1 MFIYSIINKKGI
13 KMEMK
18 ERLMQTL
25 INLRS
30 MEVKG
35 QDNVLILAQTF
46 LDLEYVIKQM
56 EDEEAQL
63 AETMVEEKKEDKVEK
78 KADKK

>member
-1 MFIYSIINKKGI
+1 
-13 KMEMK
+13 MEMK

-63 AETMVEEKKEDKVEK
+63 AEAMAEEKKEDKVEK

>member
-1 MFIYSIINKKGI
+1 
-13 KMEMK
+13 MEMK

-56 EDEEAQL
+56 EDKEAQL
-63 AETMVEEKKEDKVEK
+63 AEAMAEEKKEDKAEK

>member
-1 MFIYSIINKKGI
+1 
-13 KMEMK
+13 MEMK

-56 EDEEAQL
+56 ENEEAQL
-63 AETMVEEKKEDKVEK
+63 AEAMAEEKKEDKAEK

>member
-1 MFIYSIINKKGI
+1 
-13 KMEMK
+13 MK

-25 INLRS
+25 MNLRS

-63 AETMVEEKKEDKVEK
+63 AKAMAEEKKEDKAEK

>member
-1 MFIYSIINKKGI
+1 
-13 KMEMK
+13 MK

-56 EDEEAQL
+56 ENEEAQL
-63 AETMVEEKKEDKVEK
+63 AEAMAEEKKEDKAEK

>member
-1 MFIYSIINKKGI
+1 
-13 KMEMK
+13 MEMK

-56 EDEEAQL
+56 ENEETQL
-63 AETMVEEKKEDKVEK
+63 AEAMAEEQKEDKAEK

>member
-1 MFIYSIINKKGI
+1 
-13 KMEMK
+13 MK

-25 INLRS
+25 MNLRS
-30 MEVKG
+30 LEVKG

-46 LDLEYVIKQM
+46 LDLEAVIKQM

-63 AETMVEEKKEDKVEK
+63 AEAMTEEKKEDKK
-78 KADKK
+78 Y

>member
-1 MFIYSIINKKGI
+1 
-13 KMEMK
+13 MK

-63 AETMVEEKKEDKVEK
+63 AEAMAEEKKEDKAEK

>member
-1 MFIYSIINKKGI
+1 
-13 KMEMK
+13 MEMK
-18 ERLMQTL
+18 DKL
-25 INLRS
+25 IQILLNLRM

-56 EDEEAQL
+56 ENEEAQL
-63 AETMVEEKKEDKVEK
+63 AEAMAEENKEDKAEK

>member
-1 MFIYSIINKKGI
+1 MDIKG
-13 KMEMK
+13 
-18 ERLMQTL
+18 RLTQTL

-35 QDNVLILAQTF
+35 QDNVMILAQTF
-46 LDLEYVIKQM
+46 LDLNEVLQQLDK
-56 EDEEAQL
+56 EEKESQD
-63 AETMVEEKKEDKVEK
+63 VEE

>member
-1 MFIYSIINKKGI
+1 
-13 KMEMK
+13 MK

-30 MEVKG
+30 MEVRG

-56 EDEEAQL
+56 ENEEAQL
-63 AETMVEEKKEDKVEK
+63 AEAMAEEKKEDKAEK

>member
-1 MFIYSIINKKGI
+1 
-13 KMEMK
+13 MK

-63 AETMVEEKKEDKVEK
+63 AEAIAEEKKEDKAEK
-78 KADKK
+78 KADNK

>member
-1 MFIYSIINKKGI
+1 
-13 KMEMK
+13 MEMK

-25 INLRS
+25 MNLRS

-63 AETMVEEKKEDKVEK
+63 AEAMAEEKKEDKAEK
-78 KADKK
+78 KADNK

>member
-1 MFIYSIINKKGI
+1 
-13 KMEMK
+13 MK

-46 LDLEYVIKQM
+46 LDLEYVIKQI

-63 AETMVEEKKEDKVEK
+63 AEAMAEEQKEDKK
-78 KADKK
+78 

>member
-1 MFIYSIINKKGI
+1 
-13 KMEMK
+13 MEMK

-25 INLRS
+25 INLGS
-30 MEVKG
+30 MEDKG
-35 QDNVLILAQTF
+35 QNNIMILAQTF

-63 AETMVEEKKEDKVEK
+63 AEAMAEETKKDKAEK

>member
-1 MFIYSIINKKGI
+1 
-13 KMEMK
+13 MEMK

-63 AETMVEEKKEDKVEK
+63 AEAMVEEKKEDKAEK
-78 KADKK
+78 KVDKK

>member
-1 MFIYSIINKKGI
+1 
-13 KMEMK
+13 MEMK

-56 EDEEAQL
+56 EDEEAKL
-63 AETMVEEKKEDKVEK
+63 AEAMAEEKKEDKAEK

>member
-1 MFIYSIINKKGI
+1 
-13 KMEMK
+13 MK

-63 AETMVEEKKEDKVEK
+63 AEAMVEEKKEDKAEK
-78 KADKK
+78 KVDKK

>member
-1 MFIYSIINKKGI
+1 
-13 KMEMK
+13 MK

-25 INLRS
+25 MNLRS

-56 EDEEAQL
+56 ENEEAQL
-63 AETMVEEKKEDKVEK
+63 AEAIAEEKKEDKAEK

>member
-1 MFIYSIINKKGI
+1 
-13 KMEMK
+13 MEMK

-25 INLRS
+25 VNLRS

-35 QDNVLILAQTF
+35 QNNVMILAQTF
-46 LDLEYVIKQM
+46 LDLEAIIKQM
-56 EDEEAQL
+56 DESEKAL
-63 AETMVEEKKEDKVEK
+63 AEATVEETKEDKAEK

>member
-1 MFIYSIINKKGI
+1 
-13 KMEMK
+13 MK
-18 ERLMQTL
+18 ERLRQALM
-25 INLRS
+25 NLRS

-56 EDEEAQL
+56 ENEEAQL
-63 AETMVEEKKEDKVEK
+63 AEAMAEEKKEDKAEK

>member
-1 MFIYSIINKKGI
+1 
-13 KMEMK
+13 MEMK
-18 ERLMQTL
+18 DRLMQTL
-25 INLRS
+25 MNLRS
-30 MEVKG
+30 MEVRG

-56 EDEEAQL
+56 EDEEAPL
-63 AETMVEEKKEDKVEK
+63 AEAMVEEKKEDKAEK

>member
-1 MFIYSIINKKGI
+1 
-13 KMEMK
+13 
-18 ERLMQTL
+18 MQTL

-56 EDEEAQL
+56 EDKEAQL
-63 AETMVEEKKEDKVEK
+63 AEAMTKEKREDKAEK

>member
-1 MFIYSIINKKGI
+1 
-13 KMEMK
+13 MEMK
-18 ERLMQTL
+18 ERLIQTL
-25 INLRS
+25 VNLRS

-46 LDLEYVIKQM
+46 LDLEAVIKQM

-63 AETMVEEKKEDKVEK
+63 AEAMDEEKKEDKAEK
-78 KADKK
+78 QANKK

>member
-1 MFIYSIINKKGI
+1 
-13 KMEMK
+13 MEMK
-18 ERLMQTL
+18 ERLMQAL

-56 EDEEAQL
+56 ENEETQL
-63 AETMVEEKKEDKVEK
+63 AEAMTEEKKEDKAEK

>member
-1 MFIYSIINKKGI
+1 
-13 KMEMK
+13 MK
-18 ERLMQTL
+18 DRLIQTL

-56 EDEEAQL
+56 ENEEAQL
-63 AETMVEEKKEDKVEK
+63 AEAMAEEKQEDKAEK
-78 KADKK
+78 KVDKK

>member
-1 MFIYSIINKKGI
+1 
-13 KMEMK
+13 MEMK

-25 INLRS
+25 MNLRS
-30 MEVKG
+30 MEVRG

-63 AETMVEEKKEDKVEK
+63 AEAMAEEKKEDKAEK

>member
-1 MFIYSIINKKGI
+1 
-13 KMEMK
+13 MEMK

-25 INLRS
+25 MNLRS

-63 AETMVEEKKEDKVEK
+63 AETMAEKKKEDKAEK
-78 KADKK
+78 KADNK

>member
-1 MFIYSIINKKGI
+1 MDIKG
-13 KMEMK
+13 
-18 ERLMQTL
+18 RLTQTL
-25 INLRS
+25 MNLRS

-46 LDLEYVIKQM
+46 LDLEAVIKQM

-63 AETMVEEKKEDKVEK
+63 AEAMAEEKKEDKAEK
-78 KADKK
+78 QTNKK